1 MYITTTPTFEGHR
14 ITNYHGVVFGEVVA
28 GVNFLRNFGA
38 GLRNIFDG
46 RSGGYENELISARN
60 NALEE
65 LKKRAEQMGAN
76 GIVGVDFD
84 YETITAG
91 NGSMLVVI
99 ASGTAVTVE

>member
-14 ITNYHGVVFGEVVA
+14 IINYHGVVFGEVVA
-28 GVNFLRNFGA
+28 GVNFLRDFGA
-38 GLRNIFDG
+38 GLRNIFGG

>member
-28 GVNFLRNFGA
+28 GVNFLKDFGA
-38 GLRNIFDG
+38 GLRNIFGG
-46 RSGGYENELISARN
+46 RSSGYESELVNARN
-60 NALEE
+60 KALAEMKE
-65 LKKRAEQMGAN
+65 RAEKMGAN

-84 YETITAG
+84 YETITSG
-91 NGSMLVVI
+91 NGAMLIVT

>member
-28 GVNFLRNFGA
+28 GVNFLRDFGA
-38 GLRNIFDG
+38 GLRNIFGG

>member
-14 ITNYHGVVFGEVVA
+14 ITSYHGIVFGEVVA
-28 GVNFLRNFGA
+28 GVNFLKDFGA
-38 GLRNIFDG
+38 GLRNIFGG
-46 RSGGYENELISARN
+46 RSGGYEDELITARN

-84 YETITAG
+84 YETITTG

-99 ASGTAVTVE
+99 ASGTAVSVE